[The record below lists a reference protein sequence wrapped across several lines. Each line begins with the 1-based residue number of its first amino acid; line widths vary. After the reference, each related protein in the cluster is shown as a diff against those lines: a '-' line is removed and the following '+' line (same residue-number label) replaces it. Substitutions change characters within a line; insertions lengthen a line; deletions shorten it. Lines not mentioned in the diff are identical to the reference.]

1 MCMIFS
7 QQECSRAGC
16 ECEENYKRTNGS
28 MVRHDGEAE
37 KGGMGIIE
45 ESNAELSR
53 RVKETD

>member
-1 MCMIFS
+1 MIFS